1 MLYALHL
8 IIPWLRITINQLE
21 IVPHQQV
28 DKDHLHLDTGK
39 SSTRTCMFANTE
51 IRSRGIEC
59 SQMVSVKIGGGGMS
73 HVEKAQPIECIRIR
87 EDGNIVG
94 ERPGGAEDSCSFGQ
108 ISTVKECDII

>member
-1 MLYALHL
+1 
-8 IIPWLRITINQLE
+8 
-21 IVPHQQV
+21 
-28 DKDHLHLDTGK
+28 
-39 SSTRTCMFANTE
+39 MFANTE

-73 HVEKAQPIECIRIR
+73 HVEEAQSIECIRIR
-87 EDGNIVG
+87 EDGSIVG